1 MTAFLSSPVGRGMLT
16 GLLAAATVDLAAFR
30 RWKRWEDAA
39 RYSWRTASFRWVQ
52 GMVVGGLTALGIDGI

>member
-1 MTAFLSSPVGRGMLT
+1 MLT

-39 RYSWRTASFRWVQ
+39 RYSWKTASFRWVQ